1 MAVDIYGLA
10 RLNQQKKTQR
20 KSAVDELMNMFESQA
35 LKLDTNDEYDRAIS
49 NINVLKG
56 EDPLLDLA
64 ADVRIK
70 KLNTQKKYNDDIQK
84 VYEKG
89 ANVLENAR
97 KPYNPNNPTE
107 FEDLMGDLTMSMAS
121 VVENSSKTELATMD
135 SIVNQIS
142 AVRKASGAANDE
154 KLMADFLETRVQDPD
169 TQALLNVFRKTKVS
183 DYPQMRAVA
192 VAGIG
197 SNSSNTLTE
206 KSYHGLGPTGGSIAD
221 SYSNDLL
228 SFNNNL
234 QQTKALARQYGINS
248 PFDVATEGLTSDAK
262 KKQSINYF
270 YNQKKIMGNL
280 VESMVPLHIKNEIE
294 EQYGKKMRLDFEN
307 GNLFDSNGNQVKKKS
322 QLENMIGKLS
332 FDNGMFTDKYVD
344 DLILAMERDYEGN
357 LKENLAEVYPDINPK
372 GLTSYSPDREGRFEQ
387 IKGQVRMNWKMAQKL
402 YRDARRLDNQVNVLR
417 DPNNATPTD
426 ESDENNVY
434 NYKFVLPSQ
443 YKNSVSKI
451 D

>member
-1 MAVDIYGLA
+1 MAVDIYSLA

-35 LKLDTNDEYDRAIS
+35 LKLDTNEEYDRAIS

-64 ADVRIK
+64 AEVRVK

-89 ANVLENAR
+89 AIVLENAR

-107 FEDLMGDLTMSMAS
+107 FEDLMGDLTRNMAS

-142 AVRKASGAANDE
+142 AVRKASGAANEE
-154 KLMADFLETRVQDPD
+154 KLWANYLDKRGVDSD
-169 TQALLNVFRKTKVS
+169 LLDVMRKTKTS
-183 DYPQMRAVA
+183 DSAQMRAIA

-206 KSYHGLGPTGGSIAD
+206 KSYHGLGATGGSIAD
-221 SYSNDLL
+221 SYSNDLIT
-228 SFNNNL
+228 FNNNL
-234 QQTKALARQYGINS
+234 QQTKALAKQYGINS

-262 KKQSINYF
+262 KKQSTNYF

-280 VESMVPLHIKNEIE
+280 VESMVPLHIKNKIE
-294 EQYGKKMRLDFEN
+294 EQYGEKMRKDFDN
-307 GNLFDSNGNQVKKKS
+307 NNLFDANGHQVKKKS
-322 QLENMIGKLS
+322 QLENMIGELS
-332 FDNGMFTDKYVD
+332 FNNGMFTDKYID

-357 LKENLAEVYPDINPK
+357 LKDNLAEVYPDINPK
-372 GLTSYSPDREGRFEQ
+372 GLTSYSPDRDGRFEQ

-426 ESDENNVY
+426 ESDDNNVY

-443 YKNSVSKI
+443 YGNSVSKI